1 MSRPF
6 DIFLTVFPPSVPV
19 RVGDAAA
26 SRRARSPSSV
36 IPSIIPCVAYVAYV
50 VCVVSFVSFV
60 SARSRRLDV
69 MISLLSS
76 PSVDR
81 PSAALVDTF
90 SVNALAGLSDP
101 TTMDDAS

>member
-1 MSRPF
+1 MA
-6 DIFLTVFPPSVPV
+6 TPPH
-19 RVGDAAA
+19 RAA
-26 SRRARSPSSV
+26 RDPPSSV

-69 MISLLSS
+69 MIPVSLLSS